1 MHRIDH
7 PTRAADLHGA
17 GKDGYTEGSPGV
29 TAATVVTA
37 DAANALQ
44 EEIANAIEDR
54 GITLVKADN
63 TQLSA
68 AIDAQTAPLEALVRD
83 DLATSRGAFVHASQA
98 KAAWDAVA
106 GQPHW
111 ELDSSAATAH
121 DVMRA
126 HSNTAL
132 LQFAFM
138 PGGNLPHQCTITA
151 VRVYVKPSA
160 PRTGNNRVSMRYTT
174 LPDLIPSESAAFYD
188 DGGTGLQAISATGL
202 SIPLVATD
210 SLVYPPGASLG
221 LLVTVRAGVGTAPLN
236 DEAYLAEVRYTLG
249 II

>member
-7 PTRAADLHGA
+7 PTAAPDLHGA

-44 EEIANAIEDR
+44 EEIATAIEDR

-63 TQLSA
+63 SQLSA
-68 AIDAQTAPLEALVRD
+68 AIDAQTAPLEALVRE
-83 DLATSRGAFVHASQA
+83 DLSGSRGAFVHASQA
-98 KAAWDAVA
+98 KPGWDDV
-106 GQPHW
+106 GNRPHW
-111 ELDSSAATAH
+111 WPDSSAGAAH

-126 HSNTAL
+126 HASTGL

-151 VRVYVKPSA
+151 VRVYVKPFA
-160 PRTGNNRVSMRYTT
+160 ARVGNNRVSMKYTT

-188 DGGTGLQAISATGL
+188 DGGTGLQVISATGL
-202 SIPLVATD
+202 SISLVATD

-221 LLVTVRAGVGTAPLN
+221 LLVTVRAGVGSPPMN
-236 DEAYLAEVRYTLG
+236 DDAYLAEVRYTLG